1 MFNFLRKCHTIFHR
15 VCTIFTFLNSTSSQ
29 TLLFFILAILTGVRW
44 CLTVVL
50 ICIFLMISEA
60 EHLSMCLLVIC
71 TFSLEKYLSSFPIFE
86 SVLFVVV
93 VEFRC
98 SLCILDINSSAI
110 WLANT
115 FFLFHG
121 LPFHFDTCPLTR
133 DLILISWTI
142 FVVVI
147 VACVLVSYWRNHC
160 QI

>member
-1 MFNFLRKCHTIFHR
+1 MGGYLIMA
-15 VCTIFTFLNSTSSQ
+15 
-29 TLLFFILAILTGVRW
+29 LLGIS
-44 CLTVVL
+44 
-50 ICIFLMISEA
+50 LMASDVKPP
-60 EHLSMCLLVIC
+60 LMGLLVIC

-121 LPFHFDTCPLTR
+121 LPFHFVKCPLTR
-133 DLILISWTI
+133 DLILIS
-142 FVVVI
+142 
-147 VACVLVSYWRNHC
+147 
-160 QI
+160 